1 MATDGGREKRELHDL
16 VEKLPPDQAPA
27 ALRYLHF
34 LCADPILLSLLDAT
48 ADDEAYTDR
57 QRAEDA
63 DAAAAIARGEGI
75 AHEEIL
81 REFSS

>member
-1 MATDGGREKRELHDL
+1 MDRRHFDAAWHPAQSIPRKPQRVEAAAVDGLAMA
-16 VEKLPPDQAPA
+16 
-27 ALRYLHF
+27 
-34 LCADPILLSLLDAT
+34 
-48 ADDEAYTDR
+48 DR

-63 DAAAAIARGEGI
+63 EATASIAIGEGI

>member
-1 MATDGGREKRELHDL
+1 MATDGSREKRELHDL

-27 ALRYLHF
+27 ALRYLYF
-34 LCADPILLSLLDAT
+34 LCADPVLLSLLNAT
-48 ADDEAYTDR
+48 SDDEPYTDQ

-63 DAAAAIARGEGI
+63 EAAASIASGEGI

-81 REFSS
+81 PEFSS